1 LKNLNIS
8 RKDISD
14 TTLDGDNQLP
24 VFVAI
29 IDDEVD
35 LACLFKEA
43 LSQIDGVQVFA
54 FTDPLLALEHF
65 QTNHRNYSVVISDY
79 RMPTMTGMELLS
91 TVKDVN
97 PAVTRIMMSAFEIQ
111 DELFQEFKCVDKF
124 LQKPVLMTDLINEVR
139 MLVSKMQIADTNRIS

>member
-1 LKNLNIS
+1 MDVL
-8 RKDISD
+8 D
-14 TTLDGDNQLP
+14 TTLDSDNQQP
-24 VFVAI
+24 VFVAV
-29 IDDEVD
+29 IDDETD
-35 LACLFKEA
+35 LAYLFKDA

-91 TVKDVN
+91 KIKDVN

-111 DELFQEFKCVDKF
+111 DELFNECDCVDKF
-124 LQKPVLMTDLINEVR
+124 LQKPVSVVKLIDEIE
-139 MLVSKMQIADTNRIS
+139 MLVNRLRVPNKNRPTQHKPHCES

>member
-1 LKNLNIS
+1 MDVL
-8 RKDISD
+8 D
-14 TTLDGDNQLP
+14 TTLDSDNQQP
-24 VFVAI
+24 VFVAV
-29 IDDEVD
+29 IDDETD
-35 LACLFKEA
+35 LAYLFKDA

-91 TVKDVN
+91 KIKDVN

-111 DELFQEFKCVDKF
+111 DELFNECDCVDKF
-124 LQKPVLMTDLINEVR
+124 LQKPISIVKLIDDIE
-139 MLVSKMQIADTNRIS
+139 MLVNRLRVPNKNRPT